1 MKRAILAGLLILPS
15 LLFGQLRGTYCH
27 EFGSGKAY
35 INFENDRFYF
45 YTYCCTGASI
55 GKGKYEVK
63 SDSLFFKFE
72 NLKVPSL
79 QNKVKIV
86 KERSVSDTIKMKFFT
101 RDIKTREKLENCCII
116 LVGSKNEMLAGGTTD
131 NNGKWEIKYPRS
143 NDSITII
150 IKGPM
155 FYRKFSTKLSLK
167 NNYRIEIKLVSD
179 YINHYFKSWE
189 SYGVK
194 IQNMNINSF
203 ELQDKYQQSFSL
215 YHKCADHQF
224 PKW

>member
-27 EFGSGKAY
+27 EFGFGKTF
-35 INFENDRFYF
+35 INFSKNRFCY
-45 YTYCCTGASI
+45 YSNCCTGASK
-55 GKGKYEVK
+55 GKGKFEIK
-63 SDSLFFKFE
+63 NDSLFLKFE
-72 NLKVPSL
+72 KMKVPTF
-79 QNKVKIV
+79 QNKVKIHTE
-86 KERSVSDTIKMKFFT
+86 KNNSDTVLLKFFIS
-101 RDIKTREKLENCCII
+101 DIKTREKLENCCII

-131 NNGKWEIKYPRS
+131 DNGKWGIKYPRS

-150 IKGPM
+150 ISGPM

-167 NNYRIEIKLVSD
+167 NNYRIEIRLVSD
-179 YINHYFKSWE
+179 YIKHLYESWE

-194 IQNMNINSF
+194 IRNMNINSF
-203 ELQDKYQQSFSL
+203 ELQDKYQQAFSL